1 MGNRMNQRRPF
12 GLLAAATVII
22 LLGAFQTFAQP
33 GVGRKFGARDPRV
46 CADRTQPRGNT
57 ISAAKAKEYIEC
69 SEFFDTQN
77 LYLFDEVVVQTG
89 SPRPYN
95 RNEDLNVSN
104 IDVRIP
110 VTPIRGHLKRYQ
122 CGQVNDIKHNAG
134 ENCFVYD
141 WQHAHG
147 LCYKDSFGDW
157 RCTMADETAILP
169 VQKDAAPP
177 GGATVKNRPV
187 EQKEEQT
194 PTPNTG
200 AQKTEDQP
208 EDADRG
214 ENGYPKPNFSAM
226 EKWFD
231 IIRYEYGDST
241 FGNTLYIW
249 AKPKTEIG
257 QRGGMGGYWVQFLD
271 KDGALVIDEQP
282 LNDNELNLKAPGET
296 AKTSALA
303 PSEAKMKKVAAIK
316 VIRRTL

>member
-1 MGNRMNQRRPF
+1 MKKQNNQSRV
-12 GLLAAATVII
+12 LVLII
-22 LLGAFQTFAQP
+22 TAIIFLVASGSTFAQA
-33 GVGRKFGARDPRV
+33 GIGKKYGSRDPRT
-46 CADRTQPRGNT
+46 CTDRTQPKGNT
-57 ISAAKAKEYIEC
+57 ISATKAKEYIEC

-77 LYLFDEVVVQTG
+77 LYLNEEVVVQTG

-157 RCTMADETAILP
+157 RCTMADETAQLP

-177 GGATVKNRPV
+177 GGATVKNKPV
-187 EQKEEQT
+187 DQKKEENPNPPNDEQKRVNKHDEAEH
-194 PTPNTG
+194 
-200 AQKTEDQP
+200 D
-208 EDADRG
+208 
-214 ENGYPKPNFSAM
+214 ENGYPKPDFSVM
-226 EKWFD
+226 EKYFE
-231 IIRYEYGDST
+231 IVKYEYGDST

-257 QRGGMGGYWVQFLD
+257 QRGGIGSYWLQFLD
-271 KDGALVIDEQP
+271 KDGALVTDEQP
-282 LNDNELNLKAPGET
+282 LNDNELNLKPLGEV
-296 AKTSALA
+296 AKTNGLA
-303 PSEAKMKKVAAIK
+303 PSKAKMKKVAS
-316 VIRRTL
+316 IRIVRH